1 MEAIQITPV
10 YAAIIA
16 VLMAVMA
23 TRTAMLRGKYD
34 TGLGDG
40 GHAELRLWRRRF
52 GNLSEYAAMVLLL
65 MLLME
70 LKGATTFW
78 LHAYGVVFVALRL
91 LHPFVL
97 FDDTKVPLAIKLGR
111 GLAGA
116 GTALLLVIGA
126 VALVLMR

>member
-1 MEAIQITPV
+1 MDTIQVTPV

-23 TRTAMLRGKYD
+23 TRTAMLRGKYE

-70 LKGATTFW
+70 LRGASSFW
-78 LHAYGVVFVALRL
+78 LHAYGLVFVALRL
-91 LHPFVL
+91 LHPFIL
-97 FDDTKVPLAIKLGR
+97 FDDTRVPMAMKLGR
-111 GLAGA
+111 GLAGG

-126 VALVLMR
+126 VVLVLMR